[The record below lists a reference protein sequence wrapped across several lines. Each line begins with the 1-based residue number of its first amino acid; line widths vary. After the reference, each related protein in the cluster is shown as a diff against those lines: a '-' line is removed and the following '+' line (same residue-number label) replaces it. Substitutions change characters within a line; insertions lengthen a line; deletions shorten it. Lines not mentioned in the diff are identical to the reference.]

1 MEAMPGIKPSTGLL
15 QSASENTAAW
25 LAFLCDE
32 WQSSDTTVSEF
43 DFISD
48 TIQTKLY
55 NEAFA
60 DWSTALEAMSDE
72 QRKWMLN
79 LSDVLEGQNVTSL
92 FHYNMGLRPLLCSY
106 LQPVQPGSNRLFLNS
121 SVHRKIIQVF
131 CSEFLSIDFLKWW
144 ICRTSSMRMAHS
156 LGKLLAL
163 RFPIGHIGK
172 PAVFLSS
179 WVRCFW

>member
-1 MEAMPGIKPSTGLL
+1 MWQADLPVITSQANLEALWTQLMEAMPGIKPSTGLL

-32 WQSSDTTVSEF
+32 WQSSDTTVSEI

-131 CSEFLSIDFLKWW
+131 CSEFLSIDFLK
-144 ICRTSSMRMAHS
+144 
-156 LGKLLAL
+156 
-163 RFPIGHIGK
+163 
-172 PAVFLSS
+172 
-179 WVRCFW
+179 